1 MELADNSVRPT
12 RADGTEKG
20 RAPRL
25 GFSRLH
31 LDLPILVAGAYWKAS
46 AVIAVGIRFLG
57 AS

>member
-1 MELADNSVRPT
+1 MT
-12 RADGTEKG
+12 RTRKKG